1 MIELVKQRSIEG
13 LHDELTVKTINQY
26 FPYDCVSCAI
36 GGMRRKPISS
46 NLHGHR
52 VVPDG
57 IGDEIEID
65 ILYNQTG
72 NGITTDGATFS
83 GCKYAAISIDRSS
96 KFMHGH
102 LLKDMDNILEIK
114 HQLMTEITTAE

>member
-26 FPYDCVSCAI
+26 FPYECVNCAI

-57 IGDEIEID
+57 IGDEIEIKHSVQSNREWD
-65 ILYNQTG
+65 DNRWG
-72 NGITTDGATFS
+72 NI
-83 GCKYAAISIDRSS
+83 
-96 KFMHGH
+96 
-102 LLKDMDNILEIK
+102 
-114 HQLMTEITTAE
+114 